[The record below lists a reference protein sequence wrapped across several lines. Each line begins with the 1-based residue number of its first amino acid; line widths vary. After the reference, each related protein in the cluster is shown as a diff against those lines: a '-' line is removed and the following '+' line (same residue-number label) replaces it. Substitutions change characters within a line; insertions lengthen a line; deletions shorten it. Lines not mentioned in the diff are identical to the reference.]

1 MRCDAVAEWN
11 VGWIECAPLDAKL
24 AVGFKLQFTQDRR
37 SYQEAGVCG
46 VSIGDVEEKRKSVC
60 GVEETKG

>member
-1 MRCDAVAEWN
+1 M
-11 VGWIECAPLDAKL
+11 GWIECAPLDAKL